1 MGGGLYMRRLIKVVL
16 LFLLL
21 SCSDSQD
28 KVSFSNTVSVIVDG
42 TFDDR
47 GFNENS
53 SKAMTQIKEEFK
65 VNIIQKESKASN
77 YLSDI
82 GGLEE
87 SGSDLIW
94 GVGFK
99 FSDVFLRKSL
109 ENVNVNY
116 GIIEGS
122 YLEDV
127 KLPQNLVNINFRS
140 EEGAFLVGYL
150 AAKISKTGKIGFL
163 GGIEGVVLNAFR
175 YGYEAGAKYANKDIE
190 VSFQYVGTFSDLSLG
205 RSIANKMYSSGVDII
220 FAAAGLSGLGAIEVS
235 KELGD
240 GHYIIGVDQ
249 NQSYLAPGNVLVSYV
264 KCIDIVIFDLTK
276 SYLKFNNWRGGNLEF
291 GLKDGALDLIF
302 NETINLDLIR
312 NPDFLLEV
320 KEKIINNEIT
330 VPKDEKSY
338 NYFISDH
345 LHKR

>member
-1 MGGGLYMRRLIKVVL
+1 MPWLIKIVL
-16 LFLLL
+16 LCFIL

-53 SKAMTQIKEEFK
+53 SKAMTQIQEEFK
-65 VNIIQKESKASN
+65 VNMIQKESKASD

-82 GGLEE
+82 GSLEE

-109 ENVNVNY
+109 ENANVNY

-190 VSFQYVGTFSDLSLG
+190 LISQYIGTFSDLSLG
-205 RSIANKMYSSGVDII
+205 RSIASKMYSSGVDII

-249 NQSYLAPGNVLVSYV
+249 NQSYLAPDNVLVSYV
-264 KCIDIVIFDLTK
+264 KRIDIVIFDLTK
-276 SYLKFNNWRGGNLEF
+276 SYLKFDNWRGGNLEF

-302 NETINLDLIR
+302 NETIDLDLIR
-312 NPDFLLEV
+312 NPGFLLEI

-338 NYFISDH
+338 NYFISNH
-345 LHKR
+345 LHTR

>member
-1 MGGGLYMRRLIKVVL
+1 MLRKVVL
-16 LFLLL
+16 FLLIL

-42 TFDDR
+42 TFDDK
-47 GFNENS
+47 GFNESS

-65 VNIIQKESKASN
+65 VNVIQKESRASD

-82 GGLEE
+82 VSLEE
-87 SGSDLIW
+87 GGSSLIW

-99 FSDVFLRKSL
+99 FSDIFLRKSL
-109 ENVNVNY
+109 ENSDLNY

-127 KLPQNLVNINFRS
+127 KLPQNLVSINFRS

-163 GGIEGVVLNAFR
+163 GGIEGVVLDAFK
-175 YGYEAGAKYANKDIE
+175 YGYEAGAKYANRDIE
-190 VSFQYVGTFSDLSLG
+190 VSSQYVGTFSDLSLG
-205 RSIANKMYSSGVDII
+205 RSMASKMYSFGVDVI
-220 FAAAGLSGLGAIEVS
+220 FAAAGLSGLGAIEVA
-235 KELGD
+235 KELGL

-249 NQSYLAPGNVLVSYV
+249 DQYYLAPDNVLVSYV
-264 KCIDIVIFDLTK
+264 KRVDAVICDLTR
-276 SYLKFNNWRGGNLEF
+276 SYLKLGKWQGGNLEF

-302 NETINLDLIR
+302 NETINLDLIKKS
-312 NPDFLLEV
+312 DFLLEI
-320 KEKIINNEIT
+320 KEKIISNEIK
-330 VPKDEKSY
+330 VPKDEISY
-338 NYFISDH
+338 DNFITNY
-345 LHKR
+345 LHQN